1 MKIVGFETETGAHLG
16 VVEGDQV
23 IDLNVAHPTLPRD
36 LAAILRQRDGDLA
49 PLVELA

>member
-23 IDLNVAHPTLPRD
+23 IDLNVADPKLPSD
-36 LAAILRQRDGDLA
+36 LAAILRQRDGRCA
-49 PLVELA
+49 G